1 LERSES
7 PDTLDMELLDPGYG
21 RFGVDFLDFEWIFM
35 VLMVFERSE
44 SLGTLD
50 MEDLERSG
58 ASGPWIPS
66 F

>member
-1 LERSES
+1 MKDLESIS
-7 PDTLDMELLDPGYG
+7 LISSG
-21 RFGVDFLDFEWIFM
+21 FSWFLM
-35 VLMVFERSE
+35 VLERSE

-50 MEDLERSG
+50 IEDLERSG